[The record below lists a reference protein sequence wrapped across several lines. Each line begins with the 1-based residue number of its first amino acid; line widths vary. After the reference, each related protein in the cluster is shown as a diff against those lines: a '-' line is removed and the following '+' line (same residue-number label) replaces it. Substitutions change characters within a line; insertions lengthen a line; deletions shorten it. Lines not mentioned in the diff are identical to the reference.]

1 MRPTG
6 WQRVNGRYLRRDWK
20 RAGAFV
26 SLVGSLGALSLG
38 PRTALALDEVEALG
52 RAEVAVRDAE
62 KGLGEVAAL
71 VRTDKPP
78 TALERIAAGEVFL
91 RQKDFKRAIAAF
103 AQVVELFRQNKAS
116 ESSHADALYL
126 LAEAYFR
133 DDQLLSARRQY
144 RALAELGHKPG
155 YATYAGRAVG
165 RLVDVA
171 LRTERLDGLDFV
183 FTRLAEL
190 PAEDSSGSLAYA
202 LGKAHF
208 ARRHYPESAQA
219 LGRVPA
225 ESAFSLQAGYL
236 MGVIYTNQ
244 ALDGQVQ
251 LDPPELEKIPAA
263 SRKFAAAILQFQR
276 VTQMSVKTPD
286 EQHIVDLSWMAL
298 GRLFYETDNQLDSA
312 DAYNHVGRASPEF
325 ATVLFELAWVY
336 VRMEDYKRAEQALE
350 LLSIVSPETLSFA
363 EGSLLRADLMLRSKD
378 FDGALEVYQSVKSR
392 FEPIRSDVAAFLA
405 ATVDPAVYY
414 DRLIEDRIGIRTENE
429 VPPVVMDWV
438 REESEDQRVFALIDD
453 VTRSRE
459 LVREAQRMAR
469 KMEDVL
475 KSSTRARA
483 FPDLKLRL
491 QHSLGLVNQ
500 LSKAKRTLALGLEA
514 VDDSAYTGELGDV
527 RAKRRALMDRMRW
540 LPVTVGD
547 FSRRETTGQ
556 EEWNKVSQRLQ
567 QLTLET
573 DRLQAVVNGLRR
585 VLRDSEHY
593 GVVRSEDAR
602 ARFTA
607 EIEANERQVEVY
619 RRRLAEYREQIER
632 GRVQIGFGDSRYVE
646 DRRVRDDFER
656 TFARELELIRAG
668 VGGPKA
674 AAFAGDALPLVE
686 RAAKTQLRLRQLI
699 GGFEREVAEEA
710 GHLNA
715 VIAVESEQLRAYS
728 EQLDALDQHAR
739 LLVGEVAK
747 RNFGLVQERLASIVL
762 RADVGIVQQAWEVRE
777 QHRERVRELQR
788 VRSTEEQRLSE
799 EMKEVLHDGDE
810 P

>member
-1 MRPTG
+1 MAKTATG
-6 WQRVNGRYLRRDWK
+6 NLTRWRVCSVERVWALVLC
-20 RAGAFV
+20 AGVLQA
-26 SLVGSLGALSLG
+26 
-38 PRTALALDEVEALG
+38 PNALAIDEAEALG
-52 RAEVAVRDAE
+52 RAEVAVSDAE
-62 KGLGEVAAL
+62 RGLGDIVTLA
-71 VRTDKPP
+71 RTDKPP

-91 RQKDFKRAIAAF
+91 RQKDYKRAIASF
-103 AQVVELFRQNKAS
+103 AQVVELFRQSKAS
-116 ESSHADALYL
+116 ESAHADALYL

-144 RALAELGHKPG
+144 RALAELGHRAG
-155 YATYAGRAVG
+155 YATYAGRALG

-183 FTRLAEL
+183 FSKLAEL
-190 PAEDSSGSLAYA
+190 PAEDASGSLAYA

-208 ARRHYPESAQA
+208 ARRQYADSSRA
-219 LGRVPA
+219 LARVPDG
-225 ESAFSLQAGYL
+225 SAFSLQAGYL
-236 MGVIYTNQ
+236 TGVIYTNQ
-244 ALDGQVQ
+244 GLEGQVQ
-251 LDPPELEKIPAA
+251 LDASELDKVPAS
-263 SRKFAAAILQFQR
+263 SRKFAAAVLQFQR
-276 VTQMSVKTPD
+276 VTQMEPKTAD

-298 GRLFYETDNQLDSA
+298 GRLFYETDNHLDSA
-312 DAYNHVGRASPEF
+312 DAYNHVGRTSPEF

-363 EGSLLRADLMLRSKD
+363 EGSLLRADLMLRAKD
-378 FDGALEVYQSVKSR
+378 FEGALEVYQSVKSR
-392 FEPIRSDVAAFLA
+392 FEPIRSDVDAFLA
-405 ATVDPAVYY
+405 ATSDPAVYY

-438 REESEDQRVFALIDD
+438 RQESEDQRVFALIDD

-514 VDDSAYTGELGDV
+514 ADDSAYSGELATV
-527 RAKRRALMDRMRW
+527 RAKRRALMDRMSW

-547 FSRRETTGQ
+547 FSRRESTGQ

-585 VLRDSEHY
+585 VLRDSDQY
-593 GVVRSEDAR
+593 GVVRSPDAK
-602 ARFTA
+602 ARFQA

-619 RRRLAEYREQIER
+619 RRRLSEYREQIER

-646 DRRVRDDFER
+646 DRRVRDEFER
-656 TFARELELIRAG
+656 TFARELELIGSGAG
-668 VGGPKA
+668 GQKA
-674 AAFAGDALPLVE
+674 VSFARDAAPLVE

-699 GGFEREVAEEA
+699 GGFEREVAEDA
-710 GHLNA
+710 ARLNA
-715 VIAVESEQLRAYS
+715 AIQVESEHLRAYT

-747 RNFGLVQERLASIVL
+747 RNFGLVRERLRSIVL

-777 QHRERVRELQR
+777 QHRERVRDLQR
-788 VRSTEEQRLSE
+788 VRSTEEQKLNE
-799 EMKEVLHDGDE
+799 EMKEVLEDGE
-810 P
+810 ER